1 MGKQAVLHVDHNHQR
16 QNQFCRNLEPL
27 GLELHRAPN
36 HQLAI
41 DMMKK
46 RWYRLVIVHFDTVG
60 EDIFNLCSFV
70 RSGSAATIVIA
81 LMADARI
88 NIEEQLFDCGVN
100 DVVVGKQASGP
111 VLAKRIRA
119 HLHSRKSLW
128 CQTNKI
134 RLKDT
139 LVDFERREVRCN
151 GTVRRLPGIL
161 ADLLKYFVD
170 NPDRIISR
178 SELFSSYIWADSICT
193 PASEGGKTF
202 DVNVSKLR
210 KIIEA
215 DPVRPQIIESVR
227 GLGWKLATGVIG

>member
-1 MGKQAVLHVDHNHQR
+1 
-16 QNQFCRNLEPL
+16 
-27 GLELHRAPN
+27 
-36 HQLAI
+36 
-41 DMMKK
+41 
-46 RWYRLVIVHFDTVG
+46 
-60 EDIFNLCSFV
+60 
-70 RSGSAATIVIA
+70 
-81 LMADARI
+81 
-88 NIEEQLFDCGVN
+88 
-100 DVVVGKQASGP
+100 
-111 VLAKRIRA
+111 
-119 HLHSRKSLW
+119 LW

-178 SELFSSYIWADSICT
+178 SELFGSYIWADSICT